1 MNRFHFWGS
10 VILAALTAVLCGGT
24 SAAQD
29 TATAIGLNL
38 PDKAPESSPAEQ
50 VSAIMQ
56 SMADLKS
63 LSFELL
69 LKSKL
74 TRGDQIR
81 ETAINGSARLKGQD
95 KLRLELRSGNEEVWL
110 ISDGNVQWVYMPP
123 AKRYLKLGE
132 VLPRAEFMC
141 KAPGGPFEALTTWL
155 ADFLHGNLVMLN
167 QAKEIRRLPDEPVG
181 SEMCLVYEFI
191 YDRFTLRALF
201 TRQNPPVPRRLE
213 ADMSADLQDSTHGG
227 LNLRLTA
234 STEITGWQPNVDIAD
249 DLFSFTPPPDAR
261 EEGATKIKVGEDAP
275 DFSLPNASGQTV
287 RLADFKGK
295 KSVVL
300 DFWASWC
307 GPCRMAMPKV
317 NAVANALKDEPV
329 AFYAVNLQETEDIAK
344 RFIEKNA
351 ITLPVLYDR
360 DGTVARNYGV
370 EGIPFLVVID
380 ANGKVAWIHNGY
392 SEDLEKTLAQA
403 VRKAIGQQEQI
414 KK

>member
-1 MNRFHFWGS
+1 
-10 VILAALTAVLCGGT
+10 
-24 SAAQD
+24 
-29 TATAIGLNL
+29 
-38 PDKAPESSPAEQ
+38 
-50 VSAIMQ
+50 
-56 SMADLKS
+56 
-63 LSFELL
+63 
-69 LKSKL
+69 
-74 TRGDQIR
+74 
-81 ETAINGSARLKGQD
+81 
-95 KLRLELRSGNEEVWL
+95 
-110 ISDGNVQWVYMPP
+110 
-123 AKRYLKLGE
+123 
-132 VLPRAEFMC
+132 
-141 KAPGGPFEALTTWL
+141 
-155 ADFLHGNLVMLN
+155 
-167 QAKEIRRLPDEPVG
+167 
-181 SEMCLVYEFI
+181 
-191 YDRFTLRALF
+191 
-201 TRQNPPVPRRLE
+201 
-213 ADMSADLQDSTHGG
+213 
-227 LNLRLTA
+227 
-234 STEITGWQPNVDIAD
+234 VDIAD

-261 EEGATKIKVGEDAP
+261 EEGATKIKVGAEAP

-392 SEDLEKTLAQA
+392 SEDLEKTLTQA